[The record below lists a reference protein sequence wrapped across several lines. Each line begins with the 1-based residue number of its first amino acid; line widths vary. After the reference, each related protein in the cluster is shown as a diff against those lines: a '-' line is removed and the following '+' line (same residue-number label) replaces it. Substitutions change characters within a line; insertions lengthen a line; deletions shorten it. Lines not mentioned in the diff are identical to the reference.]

1 MNKFMTLI
9 ITLFLLSGCV
19 KERFVGKYVSTTFPV
34 IEFTENNGAGSLSL
48 ISNKGNTTGGF
59 NIVASLNKLHNNRY
73 ILHADVT
80 PTLNMEKFL
89 ETSFYLILLDSG
101 QIVRSIRVPST
112 VNVSSNDIIIN
123 KDFENNVPF
132 DSFTF
137 FYQTKFIY

>member
-1 MNKFMTLI
+1 
-9 ITLFLLSGCV
+9 
-19 KERFVGKYVSTTFPV
+19 
-34 IEFTENNGAGSLSL
+34 
-48 ISNKGNTTGGF
+48 
-59 NIVASLNKLHNNRY
+59 
-73 ILHADVT
+73 
-80 PTLNMEKFL
+80 MEKFL